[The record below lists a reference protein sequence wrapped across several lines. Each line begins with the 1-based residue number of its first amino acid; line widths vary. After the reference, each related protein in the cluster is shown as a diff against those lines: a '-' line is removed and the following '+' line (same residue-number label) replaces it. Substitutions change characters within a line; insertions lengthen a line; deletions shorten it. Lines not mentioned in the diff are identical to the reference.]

1 MLLRGNGKIVSVHP
15 RMISMIYRATDW
27 LRYKKTMADGVEDEF
42 EALWRHR
49 AAETED
55 EVMLRLQEIAGLLL
69 ESCRLIVEQ
78 PVRFQVSIFC
88 LKEFHPRLGKISF
101 GNQLV

>member
-1 MLLRGNGKIVSVHP
+1 
-15 RMISMIYRATDW
+15 MIYRATDW

-69 ESCRLIVEQ
+69 ESCRLIVGQ

-88 LKEFHPRLGKISF
+88 LKEFHPHLGKISF
-101 GNQLV
+101 GNQLD

>member
-1 MLLRGNGKIVSVHP
+1 MLLRGNGKFLPVHP

-69 ESCRLIVEQ
+69 ESCRLIVGQ
-78 PVRFQVSIFC
+78 PVRFQVSIF
-88 LKEFHPRLGKISF
+88 
-101 GNQLV
+101 V

>member
-1 MLLRGNGKIVSVHP
+1 
-15 RMISMIYRATDW
+15 MIYRATDW

-55 EVMLRLQEIAGLLL
+55 EVMLWLQEMLGCCL
-69 ESCRLIVEQ
+69 SPVNLIG
-78 PVRFQVSIFC
+78 F
-88 LKEFHPRLGKISF
+88 
-101 GNQLV
+101 